1 MEHKRTTIYDIAD
14 RLGISPTTV
23 SRALRGQQGIAK
35 NTIKKVKLIADQM
48 GYSLNTMASGLRT
61 RKSYNIGVVVPQ
73 IDRAF
78 IATLISGI
86 EEIANEAGFNVM
98 IYQSMDDEAKEIR
111 NVMSLI
117 SSSVDGA
124 IISLSMNTKSLDH
137 ILLFDTQ
144 KIPLV
149 MADRVADHLDVDKVV
164 IDNFEAGYHATEY
177 LISLGHVYIAHFA
190 GSPER
195 NVYRD
200 RKEGYLAALRQYNK
214 PIDSQLLIY
223 ENLSEAAG
231 VRAVEKLLALEQL
244 PDAIFAANDTTAVSA
259 VLHFQ
264 KLGISVPDDISIVG
278 FNNDP
283 IASIVK
289 PQLTT
294 VDHPAREIGKTAA
307 RRLIKRINAN
317 AEIDIDNQTFTLTT
331 SLIVRGSSG
340 PVRMGSERKSSQ
352 IIL

>member
-1 MEHKRTTIYDIAD
+1 MEHKRITIYDIAD

-35 NTIKKVKLIADQM
+35 STIKKVRSMADEM
-48 GYSLNTMASGLRT
+48 GYSLNTLAAGLRT

-78 IATLISGI
+78 IATFISGI

-111 NVMSLI
+111 NVMSLM

-124 IISLSMNTKSLDH
+124 IISLSMNTKSMDH
-137 ILLFDTQ
+137 IRLF
-144 KIPLV
+144 KAKNIPLV
-149 MADRVADHLDVDKVV
+149 MADRVADEMDVDKVV

-177 LISLGHVYIAHFA
+177 LISLGHDYIAHFA

-200 RKEGYLAALRQYNK
+200 RKDGYLAALKRYNK
-214 PIDSQLLIY
+214 PINPQLLIY

-231 VRAVEKLLALEQL
+231 VRAVEKLLILDQL

-259 VLHFQ
+259 VLHLQ
-264 KLGISVPDDISIVG
+264 KLGIAIPDEISIVG

-283 IASIVK
+283 IASILK

-307 RRLIKRINAN
+307 KRLISRINAD
-317 AEIDIDNQTFTLTT
+317 EEMDIQNETFTLKT
-331 SLIVRGSSG
+331 SLIIRGSSG
-340 PVRMGSERKSSQ
+340 PVSIRSEGKVHW
-352 IIL
+352 